1 MLFVAVT
8 SECLEIVDTSS
19 SYFFV
24 NGAHQNKGI
33 HTVCTFNLRSGKGL
47 AIHHSTSFVISGK
60 HH

>member
-47 AIHHSTSFVISGK
+47 AIGVQ
-60 HH
+60 